1 MAHKRHYTLLLAF
14 ALAATA
20 CVPTDAVAKQTHH
33 AAVKAKHHAVAKPRH
48 HAVVKTK
55 HRAVV
60 KTKDRVHRVR
70 PVASAG
76 ISFAPAHALSI
87 FCDHSLWSHV
97 YAGDPRRFS
106 RPQDRL
112 QIIQNCVSVTGT
124 IESAR
129 PEKDGD
135 FHIRLRLDPQY
146 RSMVNAKNRSGQGGA
161 LVVEPVCMNPVKQT
175 DTLKEHVCDGFSQ
188 DVYKPGMLGAHVR
201 VTGAYVTDMEHG
213 WNEIHPVTFIGIE

>member
-1 MAHKRHYTLLLAF
+1 MAYKRHYMLLISL
-14 ALAATA
+14 ALAGTA
-20 CVPTDAVAKQTHH
+20 CMPTDAVAKQKHH
-33 AAVKAKHHAVAKPRH
+33 AAVKAKHHAVVKARH
-48 HAVVKTK
+48 HAVVKPR

-60 KTKDRVHRVR
+60 KTKDRLHRVR

-76 ISFAPAHALSI
+76 ISFTPAHALSI
-87 FCDHSLWSHV
+87 FCDPSLWSHV

-146 RSMVNAKNRSGQGGA
+146 RSM
-161 LVVEPVCMNPVKQT
+161 
-175 DTLKEHVCDGFSQ
+175 
-188 DVYKPGMLGAHVR
+188 
-201 VTGAYVTDMEHG
+201 
-213 WNEIHPVTFIGIE
+213 